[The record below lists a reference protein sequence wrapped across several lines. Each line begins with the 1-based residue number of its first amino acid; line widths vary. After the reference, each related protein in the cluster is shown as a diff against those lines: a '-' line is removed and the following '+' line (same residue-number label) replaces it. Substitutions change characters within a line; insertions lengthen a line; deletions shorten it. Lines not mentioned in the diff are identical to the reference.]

1 MAGGTMNNVT
11 ELINEAKKQ
20 GANFIPENN
29 RLFLQASNPLPDTLV
44 AELKNHKTEI
54 KQYLIQEKTIREDN
68 WLEEEWV
75 RINIP
80 CWRRILRE
88 SIEGNDKRREL
99 YARRMLREVLEDPDY
114 KENVL

>member
-1 MAGGTMNNVT
+1 MNAVID
-11 ELINEAKKQ
+11 LINEARKK
-20 GANFIPENN
+20 GANFILENN
-29 RLFLQASNPLPDTLV
+29 RLFLQASNPLPDNLV
-44 AELKNHKTEI
+44 TELRNRKTEI
-54 KQYLIQEKTIREDN
+54 QQYLIQNKTVREDN

-99 YARRMLREVLEDPDY
+99 YARQMLREVLEDPEY
-114 KENVL
+114 KENLL

>member
-1 MAGGTMNNVT
+1 MSDIRGLL
-11 ELINEAKKQ
+11 EECHLHRAKLV
-20 GANFIPENN
+20 AIDN
-29 RLFLQASNPLPDTLV
+29 RLKVQASNPLPDTLV

-54 KQYLIQEKTIREDN
+54 QQYLIQAKNNKTDN

-114 KENVL
+114 KENQP